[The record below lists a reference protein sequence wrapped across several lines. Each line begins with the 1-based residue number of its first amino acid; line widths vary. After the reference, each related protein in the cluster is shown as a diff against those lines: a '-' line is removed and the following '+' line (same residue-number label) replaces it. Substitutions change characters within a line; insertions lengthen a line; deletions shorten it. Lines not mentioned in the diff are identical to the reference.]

1 MPSRGAR
8 RPGRGRFACRA
19 GRGAWAALQPGA
31 GDDLEG
37 RDGADASRD
46 LKGGGDARGVG
57 DIILRTRYQ
66 LWRWDLPGAQYKITA
81 LLKVKLPTG
90 DDDSRPR
97 LGSGSTDI
105 TTGLVSGY
113 ESRRWYWF
121 ASAVYRANTRGSG
134 GLEKGDR
141 QELNLV
147 GGIRPFLTAYS
158 KPDTVLMLELNR
170 ERTGR
175 DRLAGAILPDT
186 GGRELFL
193 SPVVWWTCRQ
203 LDVRGGVQI
212 RVAKSLKGTQPASGT
227 RGRLE
232 VVYHF

>member
-203 LDVRGGVQI
+203 LAVRGGVQI